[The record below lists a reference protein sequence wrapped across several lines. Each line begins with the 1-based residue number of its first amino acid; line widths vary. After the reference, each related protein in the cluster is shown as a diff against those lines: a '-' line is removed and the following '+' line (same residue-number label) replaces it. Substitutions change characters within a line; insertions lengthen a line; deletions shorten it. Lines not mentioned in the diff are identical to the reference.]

1 MNWPVALLVPDPALG
16 WQGAERP
23 LLGIPAL
30 VRLLLALHR
39 GGIQEVFFPAGA
51 ESLIPL
57 LQTHGG
63 RKSLPECVWL
73 KAGGSAQYP
82 PDSFLLVIRWGWLFS
97 PQVLNWFRESLAGS
111 PAAEVHTV
119 THEDEPFMVS
129 VPAAEVSGWPDDAAP
144 FNSPGF
150 WKEPQ
155 PLALPRDLFC
165 DSVETLCE
173 ANGDRKLLAGVGK
186 PTDRWHVVWVR
197 TWSFPALRWL
207 AQHRVTPN
215 QITVLGF
222 LVALL
227 ACLLLAQGRYWQ
239 GVLGAFLLY
248 ASWVLDCMDGT
259 LARLTFA
266 ESEFGKNL
274 DTFLGHLTNL
284 LIFSSL
290 IWAVYGRDS
299 LWKTGVFAVFVLGGI
314 TLAHSMSQKEK
325 ALRRTPHHTSKHG
338 NLQKILDKIN
348 HRDYAVLIIMLAL
361 INGFKWF
368 LWLSLVG
375 IQAYWLVQWWLIQS
389 RQQTP
394 HSHLRYATK
403 SQEQTELFCRNSF
416 QVLR

>member
-1 MNWPVALLVPDPALG
+1 LNWPAALLVPDPALG

-30 VRLLLALHR
+30 VRVLLALHR
-39 GGIQEVFFPAGA
+39 GGIQEVFFLAGA

-63 RKSLPECVWL
+63 RKSLPDCVWL
-73 KAGGSAQYP
+73 KVGDSAQYS

-97 PQVLNWFRESLAGS
+97 PQVLNWFRESLGGS
-111 PAAEVHTV
+111 PAAAVHTV
-119 THEDEPFMVS
+119 THEDVPFMVS
-129 VPAAEVSGWPDDAAP
+129 VSAAEASGWPDDAAS
-144 FNSPGF
+144 FSSPGF

-165 DSVETLCE
+165 QSVETLCE
-173 ANGDRKLLAGVGK
+173 ADGDRKLLASVGK
-186 PTDRWHVVWVR
+186 PTDRRHVVWVR

-227 ACLLLAQGRYWQ
+227 ACLLLARGRYWQ

-248 ASWVLDCMDGT
+248 ASWVLDCLDGT

-266 ESEFGKNL
+266 ESELGRNL
-274 DTFLGHLTNL
+274 DTLLGHLTNL

-314 TLAHSMSQKEK
+314 ALAHSMSQKEK
-325 ALRRTPHHTSKHG
+325 ALPRTPHHTSKHG
-338 NLQKILDKIN
+338 RLQEILDKIN
-348 HRDYAVLIIMLAL
+348 HRDYAVVIFVLAL
-361 INGFKWF
+361 LNGFKVF

-375 IQAYWLVQWWLIQS
+375 VQVFWLIHLWLITRHRQGARS
-389 RQQTP
+389 R
-394 HSHLRYATK
+394 
-403 SQEQTELFCRNSF
+403 
-416 QVLR
+416 